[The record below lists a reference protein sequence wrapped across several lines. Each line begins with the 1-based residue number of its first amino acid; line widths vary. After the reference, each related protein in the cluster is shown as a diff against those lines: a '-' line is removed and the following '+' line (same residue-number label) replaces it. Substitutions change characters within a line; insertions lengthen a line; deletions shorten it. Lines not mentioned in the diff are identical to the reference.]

1 MGRINPV
8 SVEDVQEAGR
18 RIDRFLQRTPLIR
31 SIHRGAWLKLENF
44 QTTGAYKV
52 RGALNA
58 LLLQKSR
65 GDCRT
70 VVAASAGNHGA
81 GVAWAAKQLGLSA
94 VIAVPKNAPQAKIQ
108 RITNLGAQVILHGEV
123 FEDSLTWARQKAQ
136 ERDWRM
142 LHAFEDPDVI
152 AGQGTIALELLNL
165 EPDVVI
171 LPIGG
176 GGLAAGMSTILRA
189 KGIRVVGVQI
199 EGVDAMASALRG
211 GPKRIHPRQTV
222 ADSLRVSEAGELT
235 RSLCKKGVSEMILVT
250 EKETLQAMR
259 SLSIHE
265 RIRVEGA
272 GAVSVAALNKVQGQ
286 RRIALVSGG
295 NTDIEVGQ
303 IRVQKEHPTPLI
315 QNY

>member
-8 SVEDVQEAGR
+8 SVQDVKDAEQR
-18 RIDRFLQRTPLIR
+18 LHRFLPRTPLIR
-31 SIHRGAWLKLENF
+31 SLHRGAWLKLENF
-44 QTTGAYKV
+44 QITGAYKV

-58 LLLQKSR
+58 LLLQKAR
-65 GDCRT
+65 GDNRT

-94 VIAVPKNAPQAKIQ
+94 VIVVPKNAPQAKIQ
-108 RITNLGAQVILHGEV
+108 RITKLGAQVVLHGDV

-136 ERDWRM
+136 EQDWRM

-165 EPDVVI
+165 KPDVVI
-171 LPIGG
+171 LPVGG
-176 GGLAAGMSTILRA
+176 GGLAAGISIVLRA
-189 KGIRVVGVQI
+189 EGIRAVGVQI

-211 GPKRIHPRQTV
+211 GPKRIYPRQTV

-235 RSLCKKGVSEMILVT
+235 RSLCKKGLSEMILVT
-250 EKETLQAMR
+250 EKETLEAMH
-259 SLSIHE
+259 SLSVHE

-272 GAVSVAALNKVQGQ
+272 GAVSVAALKKVQGK
-286 RRIALVSGG
+286 RRVALVSGG
-295 NTDIEVGQ
+295 NTDIDMRQ
-303 IRVQKEHPTPLI
+303 ILKQKQQPTPLV